1 MQSNI
6 GIIISREF
14 SERVA
19 KKSFIITT
27 LLMPVLMLA
36 LMAAPALIAQ
46 FSTPSERVIAVS
58 DASGLI
64 YPQLQAQGS
73 VPDYITIKES
83 NVTADS

>member
-58 DASGLI
+58 TQAASSTRNSRHKEVF
-64 YPQLQAQGS
+64 P
-73 VPDYITIKES
+73 TI
-83 NVTADS
+83 